1 MATRGIDVLTQAF
14 KRIGSSLTNDQ
25 RADYT
30 SRAPYLLA
38 TLCSEAKELDAKYR
52 EACELD
58 AAPDFNEVEIDPVEE
73 FPLCERFVGAASAYL
88 AAMFII
94 DDNIELSDK
103 FFDIYCDNMARI
115 QSEIPTKLESIAQK
129 YL

>member
-14 KRIGSSLTNDQ
+14 KRFGKTITDEQ

-30 SRAPYLLA
+30 TRAPYLFA
-38 TLCSEAKELDAKYR
+38 TVCSEAKELDASYR
-52 EACELD
+52 QANGLPY
-58 AAPDFNEVEIDPVEE
+58 APVFNEVEIDPVNE
-73 FPLCERFVGAASAYL
+73 FPLCDRFVGAASAYL
-88 AAMFII
+88 AAMFIM
-94 DDNIELSDK
+94 DEDADLSDK

-115 QSEIPTKLESIAQK
+115 QSEIPVKIEKIAQK

>member
-1 MATRGIDVLTQAF
+1 MATRGIDVLSQAL
-14 KRIGSSLTNDQ
+14 KRFGKALTNEQ

-38 TLCSEAKELDAKYR
+38 TVCCEAKELDARYR
-52 EACELD
+52 KANGLSD
-58 AAPDFNEVEIDPVEE
+58 APDFNEVEIDPINT

-94 DDNIELSDK
+94 DEDAPLSDK

-115 QSEIPTKLESIAQK
+115 QSEIPSQIESIAQK

>member
-1 MATRGIDVLTQAF
+1 MATKGIDVLTQAF
-14 KRIGSSLTNDQ
+14 KRFGKSLTNEQ

-38 TLCSEAKELDAKYR
+38 TVCSEAKDLDKRYR
-52 EACELD
+52 EAYGLGS
-58 AAPDFNEVEIDPVEE
+58 APEFNEVEIDPINE

-94 DDNIELSDK
+94 DENMELSDK
-103 FFDIYCDNMARI
+103 FFDVYCDNMARI
-115 QSEIPTKLESIAQK
+115 GSEIPTNIEKIAQK